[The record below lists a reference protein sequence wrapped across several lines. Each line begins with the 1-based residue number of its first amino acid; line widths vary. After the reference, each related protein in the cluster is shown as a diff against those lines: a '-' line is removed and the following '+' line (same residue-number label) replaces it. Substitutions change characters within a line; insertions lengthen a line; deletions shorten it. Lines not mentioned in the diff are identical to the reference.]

1 MVTVVNRPQKE
12 LLGKVIIQSTL
23 TVETG
28 LHIGGGGETLN
39 IGGIDKPVIRDPLTQ
54 QPYLPGSSLK
64 GKLRATLERLL
75 KKPLNR
81 GGGSGTYRYES
92 DDLVDGFSEVGRD
105 QFVYYDGAR
114 TCPLSRVFGSTG
126 GSKCWIEESLAK
138 SEGLIEP
145 GDTSERKSIEN
156 RPHVKVKGR
165 NSPAR
170 LIVRDC
176 HLQKESAEKLGQID
190 SALYMTEWKF
200 ENGIDRVTA
209 AANPRQLERVP
220 AGAQFQF
227 EMVYTVED
235 QTQAVED
242 LQNLAIALAILE
254 DDALGG
260 HGSRGYG
267 KVRFEQFEFYYRGV
281 NQYLEMARG
290 NTSLS
295 TQLMTAK
302 DTQSLLNNFSQLSTQ
317 VTNLLPSGDTE

>member
-1 MVTVVNRPQKE
+1 
-12 LLGKVIIQSTL
+12 
-23 TVETG
+23 
-28 LHIGGGGETLN
+28 
-39 IGGIDKPVIRDPLTQ
+39 
-54 QPYLPGSSLK
+54 
-64 GKLRATLERLL
+64 
-75 KKPLNR
+75 
-81 GGGSGTYRYES
+81 
-92 DDLVDGFSEVGRD
+92 
-105 QFVYYDGAR
+105 
-114 TCPLSRVFGSTG
+114 
-126 GSKCWIEESLAK
+126 
-138 SEGLIEP
+138 
-145 GDTSERKSIEN
+145 
-156 RPHVKVKGR
+156 
-165 NSPAR
+165 
-170 LIVRDC
+170 
-176 HLQKESAEKLGQID
+176 
-190 SALYMTEWKF
+190 MTEWKF